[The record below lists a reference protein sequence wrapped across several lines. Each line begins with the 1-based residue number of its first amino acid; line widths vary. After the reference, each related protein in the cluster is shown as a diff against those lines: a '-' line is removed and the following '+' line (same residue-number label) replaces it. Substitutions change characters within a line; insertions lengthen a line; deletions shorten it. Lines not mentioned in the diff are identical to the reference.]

1 MGWAGVGNKAMCPML
16 DMINHDHGAR
26 PRFSYDARQDVF
38 SVAADRNYPKG
49 QQVASLPLCLLE
61 IMMMTTTQLCE
72 AVKQESRP
80 SRK

>member
-1 MGWAGVGNKAMCPML
+1 MCPML

-49 QQVASLPLCLLE
+49 QQVASLPLCLLK
-61 IMMMTTTQLCE
+61 E
-72 AVKQESRP
+72 AFVSPKLWLRQQNRLRILVGVLGKKFFES
-80 SRK
+80 